1 MKWCDAPFGEA
12 FDMLARVDEPLFRV
26 VFTGAL
32 TGEFD
37 EPEAK
42 AKFSKLFRLNEK
54 NAAKVFSGHERV
66 IKNNIEEAAAMQ
78 FMIRVLETGWECY
91 VQEVPDED
99 EPDYDEKRKGGE
111 RRVRFR
117 RGPRPG
123 AIVPDRRLMI
133 RRKRDRRQFQEL
145 KRLGKEIPLAFQS
158 YPLEA
163 AEDVR
168 SEAEET

>member
-1 MKWCDAPFGEA
+1 M
-12 FDMLARVDEPLFRV
+12 DESLFRV

-37 EPEAK
+37 EPEAR

-66 IKNNIEEAAAMQ
+66 IKNNIAEAEAMN

-91 VQEVPDED
+91 VQEVPDAN
-99 EPDYDEKRKGGE
+99 EPDYEEKRSSGE
-111 RRVRFR
+111 RRIRFR

-123 AIVPDRRLMI
+123 AIIPDRRLVI
-133 RRKRDRRQFQEL
+133 RRRRDKRQFAEL

-158 YPLEA
+158 YPADA
-163 AEDVR
+163 AN
-168 SEAEET
+168 EEVKS